1 MEDFDEYLYD
11 DDGNPI
17 RCPEF
22 EREENPF
29 EGVEDNKDIFH
40 VKGDGYDVT
49 LSLASGLITWKNVNP
64 AGKIII
70 RNITFR
76 IFTPKSQISLFARS
90 VSMFGNL

>member
-1 MEDFDEYLYD
+1 MEDFDEYMYD

-49 LSLASGLITWKNVNP
+49 LSLASGRITWKNVNP
-64 AGKIII
+64 TGIEQSYACTLSAFWHVVIVMGG
-70 RNITFR
+70 RFVA
-76 IFTPKSQISLFARS
+76 Q
-90 VSMFGNL
+90 